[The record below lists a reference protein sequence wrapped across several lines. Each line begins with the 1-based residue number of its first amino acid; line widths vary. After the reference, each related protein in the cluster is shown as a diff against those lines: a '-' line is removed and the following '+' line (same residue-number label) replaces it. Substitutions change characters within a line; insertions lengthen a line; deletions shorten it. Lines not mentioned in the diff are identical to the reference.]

1 MKSLTKAEEQI
12 MLILWQLGK
21 GFLKD
26 ILQNHPE
33 PQPHSNTVAT
43 VLKVLS
49 EKGFVSTEV
58 HGRNNLYIPAV
69 SKEAYGKK
77 TVNQVIKGYFEDS
90 PSKLLSHFVNEKKIS
105 TEELEQLLN
114 QIKSSKKNSK

>member
-12 MLILWQLGK
+12 MLILWQLEQ

-26 ILQNHPE
+26 ILPLHPE

-43 VLKVLS
+43 VLKVLVD
-49 EKGFVSTEV
+49 KGFVTTEL
-58 HGRNNLYIPAV
+58 HGRNNLYIPAIT
-69 SKEAYGKK
+69 KEAYGKK
-77 TVNQVIKGYFEDS
+77 TVNQVIKGYFENS

-105 TEELEQLLN
+105 TEELEQLLS

>member
-12 MLILWQLGK
+12 MLILWQLEK

-26 ILQNHPE
+26 MLQNHSE
-33 PQPHSNTVAT
+33 PHPHSNTVAT
-43 VLKVLS
+43 VLQALG
-49 EKGFVSTEV
+49 EKGFVTTEA
-58 HGRNNLYIPAV
+58 HGRNNWYIPAV

-77 TVNQVIKGYFEDS
+77 TVNQVIKGYFENS